1 MGVSVSTTI
10 CIAAEECKYQFQF
23 QYEGQWKQPFHI
35 KRMHWVNQTIR
46 ISWNKQGTFFP
57 RKNPTS
63 GAWNGC
69 GVCSSGVASQE
80 RWAVRIQEE
89 RRRGEA
95 GDDPRTATARTGPR
109 VPHGQRAGEPGQH
122 GEESLGQTFSGFGH
136 HNHHHHWLLP
146 LSQPKSKPPRTLIIT
161 LTMTATMTTSCPS
174 L

>member
-1 MGVSVSTTI
+1 MRDNGNNPFTSKGCTGPIRQSAGTKRGHFFRGKIRLQGHGTVVV
-10 CIAAEECKYQFQF
+10 CAAAALHPKKDGLSGSKEE
-23 QYEGQWKQPFHI
+23 
-35 KRMHWVNQTIR
+35 
-46 ISWNKQGTFFP
+46 
-57 RKNPTS
+57 
-63 GAWNGC
+63 
-69 GVCSSGVASQE
+69 
-80 RWAVRIQEE
+80 
-89 RRRGEA
+89 RGEA

-136 HNHHHHWLLP
+136 NHHHHWLLP

>member
-1 MGVSVSTTI
+1 MRDNGNNPFTSKGCTGSIRQSESAGTNGGHFSAEKSDFRGMERLWCVQQRR
-10 CIAAEECKYQFQF
+10 CI
-23 QYEGQWKQPFHI
+23 
-35 KRMHWVNQTIR
+35 
-46 ISWNKQGTFFP
+46 P
-57 RKNPTS
+57 RKM
-63 GAWNGC
+63 GC
-69 GVCSSGVASQE
+69 PDP
-80 RWAVRIQEE
+80 

-122 GEESLGQTFSGFGH
+122 REESLGQTFSGFGH

-146 LSQPKSKPPRTLIIT
+146 LSQPKSKPPRTLIIN